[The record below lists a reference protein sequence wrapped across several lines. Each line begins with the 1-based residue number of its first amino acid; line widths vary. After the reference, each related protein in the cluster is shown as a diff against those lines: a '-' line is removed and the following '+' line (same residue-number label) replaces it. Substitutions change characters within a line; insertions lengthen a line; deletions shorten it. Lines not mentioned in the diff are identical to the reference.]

1 MMDALYVD
9 EKVLLQNEMAKFW
22 KATDI
27 NLVTDEVLGAIRVW
41 KRFNFSAKYL
51 GPNGSVKKNI

>member
-1 MMDALYVD
+1 MRFMSM
-9 EKVLLQNEMAKFW
+9 KSPFAKRNGKIW

-51 GPNGSVKKNI
+51 GAKW